1 MFGGGGKGKS
11 AGQAYICKDCGY
23 IEVDFES
30 QPKGYRCPVCSA
42 PKKRFAVYK
51 EPVNRNVNSTA
62 TRKARKEEL
71 QSGGSGGPNPA
82 VLMGAGIAILAALYL
97 GLNTAL

>member
-1 MFGGGGKGKS
+1 MRLPLPRMGSANFRAETLAHHAQHHCCESQMSSNVIGS
-11 AGQAYICKDCGY
+11 AGWPPDSFTCC
-23 IEVDFES
+23 
-30 QPKGYRCPVCSA
+30 YRCPVCSA

-71 QSGGSGGPNPA
+71 QSG
-82 VLMGAGIAILAALYL
+82 
-97 GLNTAL
+97 